1 MVKNVLEILPKE
13 EVGSLTNT
21 VGEIISQLTMWNI
34 VNQLGKHNCP
44 CVSVVNNLKDSNFF
58 SHQMNRNCF
67 DSILARRDCN
77 CSTK

>member
-34 VNQLGKHNCP
+34 VNQLGEHDFP
-44 CVSVVNNLKDSNFF
+44 CVPVVNNLKDSKFF
-58 SHQMNRNCF
+58 L
-67 DSILARRDCN
+67 I
-77 CSTK
+77 K